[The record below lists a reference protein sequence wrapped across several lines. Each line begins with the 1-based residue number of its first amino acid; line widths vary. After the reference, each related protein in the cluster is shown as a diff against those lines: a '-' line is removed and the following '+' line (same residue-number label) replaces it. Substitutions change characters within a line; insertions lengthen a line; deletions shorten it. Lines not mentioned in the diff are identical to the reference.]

1 MSEALIEAINVT
13 KEFAGK
19 RGRSVAVSDFNL
31 RVMAGDFIIITGPSG
46 AGKTTVL
53 NLLAG
58 LDRPTKGEIILF
70 RRNLKDLSE
79 EELAKIRGE
88 KLGFI
93 FQFFNLIDNLTALE
107 NVMVPLLHREVPETE
122 IVARAEEL
130 LSELGLIGKKHRF
143 PRELSGGEQQRIAIA
158 RALITDPEVIMA
170 DEPVAQLDEK
180 AAETVISLLL
190 KANRAGKT
198 ILLSTASQA
207 LVDNLKPHTTR
218 IVYLERGKVI
228 KEETPRRR
236 QR

>member
-70 RRNLKDLSE
+70 RRNLRDLSE

-190 KANRAGKT
+190 KANRVGKT

-228 KEETPRRR
+228 KEETPRRSKR
-236 QR
+236 

>member
-70 RRNLKDLSE
+70 RRNLRDLSE

>member
-228 KEETPRRR
+228 KEETPRRSKR
-236 QR
+236 

>member
-190 KANRAGKT
+190 KANRVGKT

-228 KEETPRRR
+228 KEETPRRSKR
-236 QR
+236 

>member
-70 RRNLKDLSE
+70 RRNLRDLSE

-228 KEETPRRR
+228 KEETPRRSKR
-236 QR
+236 